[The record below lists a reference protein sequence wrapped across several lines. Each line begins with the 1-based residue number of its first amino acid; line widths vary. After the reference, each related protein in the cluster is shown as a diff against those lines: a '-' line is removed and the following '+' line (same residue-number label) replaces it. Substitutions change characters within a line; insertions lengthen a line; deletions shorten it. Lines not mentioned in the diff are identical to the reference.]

1 MIGWQLARRRF
12 GRPAPHYHPIGAA
25 PRGLDRVLW
34 QTVVR
39 AAARAPP
46 MQRDRHALSAARPG
60 KNQWIVR
67 QQAWVQPRARGK
79 RAVAEARDGPTLVYR
94 LKRHRPAPSCQNTRV
109 AIGRADAQLHA
120 LGARVDQPR
129 ALAFLGCRV
138 AQERP
143 KFQRGR
149 DFQRGFA
156 TLHARERP
164 RRLEQQRLQGSQA
177 EAMRSEVSQYRAQVS
192 LEQERKRETIVQL
205 RPPTRQRRAKWI
217 DGQPRQERA
226 EQRRDGHLL

>member
-1 MIGWQLARRRF
+1 MLGWHLARRGF
-12 GRPAPHYHPIGAA
+12 GRAAPHDYPIRAA
-25 PRGLDRVLW
+25 PRGLDRILW

-39 AAARAPP
+39 AAAGAPP
-46 MQRDRHALSAARPG
+46 MQRDRHSVPAARPG

-79 RAVAEARDGPTLVYR
+79 RAVAEARDGAALVYGP
-94 LKRHRPAPSCQNTRV
+94 KRHCPAQGGENTRV
-109 AIGRADAQLHA
+109 AIGREDAQLQA

-129 ALAFLGCRV
+129 ALPFLGCRV

-156 TLHARERP
+156 ALDARERP
-164 RRLEQQRLQGSQA
+164 RRLEQQRLQGPQA
-177 EAMRSEVSQYRAQVS
+177 EAMRGEVSQYGAQVS
-192 LEQERKRETIVQL
+192 LEQKWKRKAIVQL
-205 RPPTRQRRAKWI
+205 RA
-217 DGQPRQERA
+217 
-226 EQRRDGHLL
+226 